1 MKKAT
6 YSQIDWIY
14 FFDKSDESNFEKIF
28 SNPKNT
34 GLSSELVT
42 WKLITVS
49 LPVVTFLSVAILN
62 VLTNI
67 NQPGLFLGF
76 LNNGSLPIISFGII
90 TSGMPYLLEQLQDY
104 PDFHIMRRR
113 IMAIALIF
121 LFLSASL
128 YIVQTLFIINTK
140 LNCITSFIMLITSIF
155 VFFFA
160 RSIGVKMFVL
170 QSRNINGL
178 ADEIENNVQNLQNA
192 IEDLEN
198 E

>member
-104 PDFHIMRRR
+104 PDFHIIRRR

-140 LNCITSFIMLITSIF
+140 LNYITSFILLITSIF

-170 QSRNINGL
+170 QSRNIIGL
-178 ADEIENNVQNLQNA
+178 ADDIVNNVQNLQNA